1 MSFLDFH
8 HLVELPELVI
18 RILMEAYCRKFV
30 GHCWNSW
37 ETKKKEVVTYR
48 RKKVTKKV
56 PKSLIFYT
64 KCFEAH
70 TC

>member
-48 RKKVTKKV
+48 RKKVTEKV
-56 PKSLIFYT
+56 PKSLIF
-64 KCFEAH
+64 
-70 TC
+70 